1 MLDNILDQNLDLVYR
16 HKPVIFYY
24 LHMVKLNNI
33 NQLEQLLIKEKKSPL
48 VDSAVE
54 ELWIV
59 LNNRE
64 NKNINLNTDQII
76 NYYTSICRYENY
88 SKNN

>member
-1 MLDNILDQNLDLVYR
+1 MRLS
-16 HKPVIFYY
+16 
-24 LHMVKLNNI
+24 NI

-54 ELWIV
+54 ELWVV
-59 LNNRE
+59 LNNKT
-64 NKNINLNTDQII
+64 NKNIKFEKDQII

>member
-1 MLDNILDQNLDLVYR
+1 VRLS
-16 HKPVIFYY
+16 
-24 LHMVKLNNI
+24 NI

-54 ELWIV
+54 ELWVV
-59 LNNRE
+59 LNNKT
-64 NKNINLNTDQII
+64 NKNIKFEKDQII

>member
-1 MLDNILDQNLDLVYR
+1 MVKLDNIE
-16 HKPVIFYY
+16 
-24 LHMVKLNNI
+24 
-33 NQLEQLLIKEKKSPL
+33 QLEQFLIKEKKSPL
-48 VDSAVE
+48 VDNAVK

-59 LNNRE
+59 LNNKE
-64 NKNINLNTDQII
+64 NKDLKFNKDQII

>member
-1 MLDNILDQNLDLVYR
+1 M
-16 HKPVIFYY
+16 
-24 LHMVKLNNI
+24 KLNNI
-33 NQLEQLLIKEKKSPL
+33 NQLEQLLMKEKKSPL
-48 VDSAVE
+48 IDSAVE

>member
-1 MLDNILDQNLDLVYR
+1 
-16 HKPVIFYY
+16 
-24 LHMVKLNNI
+24 MVKLNNI
-33 NQLEQLLIKEKKSPL
+33 NQLEQLLMKEKKSPL
-48 VDSAVE
+48 IDSAVE

>member
-1 MLDNILDQNLDLVYR
+1 
-16 HKPVIFYY
+16 
-24 LHMVKLNNI
+24 MVKLNNI

-48 VDSAVE
+48 IDSAVE

>member
-1 MLDNILDQNLDLVYR
+1 M
-16 HKPVIFYY
+16 
-24 LHMVKLNNI
+24 KLNNI
-33 NQLEQLLIKEKKSPL
+33 EQLEQLLIKEKKSPL

-54 ELWIV
+54 ELWAV
-59 LNNRE
+59 LNNKE
-64 NKNINLNTDQII
+64 NKHIKFTTDQII

>member
-1 MLDNILDQNLDLVYR
+1 
-16 HKPVIFYY
+16 
-24 LHMVKLNNI
+24 MVKLNNI

-88 SKNN
+88 SKNS

>member
-1 MLDNILDQNLDLVYR
+1 
-16 HKPVIFYY
+16 
-24 LHMVKLNNI
+24 MVKLNNI

-64 NKNINLNTDQII
+64 NKNKNLNTDQII

-88 SKNN
+88 SKNS

>member
-1 MLDNILDQNLDLVYR
+1 M
-16 HKPVIFYY
+16 
-24 LHMVKLNNI
+24 MKLNNI
-33 NQLEQLLIKEKKSPL
+33 NQLEQLLMKEKKSPL
-48 VDSAVE
+48 IDSAVE

>member
-1 MLDNILDQNLDLVYR
+1 
-16 HKPVIFYY
+16 
-24 LHMVKLNNI
+24 MVKLNNI

>member
-1 MLDNILDQNLDLVYR
+1 
-16 HKPVIFYY
+16 
-24 LHMVKLNNI
+24 MVKLNNI

-48 VDSAVE
+48 INSAVE

>member
-1 MLDNILDQNLDLVYR
+1 
-16 HKPVIFYY
+16 
-24 LHMVKLNNI
+24 MVKLSNI

-64 NKNINLNTDQII
+64 NKNIKPQHR
-76 NYYTSICRYENY
+76 S
-88 SKNN
+88 NN

>member
-1 MLDNILDQNLDLVYR
+1 VNLTDI
-16 HKPVIFYY
+16 K
-24 LHMVKLNNI
+24 
-33 NQLEQLLIKEKKSPL
+33 QLEQLLIKEKKSPL
-48 VDSAVE
+48 VDNAVK

-59 LNNRE
+59 LNNKE
-64 NKNINLNTDQII
+64 NKYTKFTTDQII

>member
-1 MLDNILDQNLDLVYR
+1 
-16 HKPVIFYY
+16 
-24 LHMVKLNNI
+24 VKLNNI

-64 NKNINLNTDQII
+64 NKNIKFEKDQII

>member
-1 MLDNILDQNLDLVYR
+1 
-16 HKPVIFYY
+16 
-24 LHMVKLNNI
+24 MVKLNNI

-64 NKNINLNTDQII
+64 NKNIKFEKDQII

-88 SKNN
+88 SKNS